1 MIFVVLM
8 ALLFIR
14 DLRREHFTERIDA
27 SLGRMEAAINVL
39 QANLAPPDAI
49 LVGPRQ
55 LRTVT
60 ENFSRRASGE
70 MIWFHVCLLMFRPQS
85 LFDMLLRHTKTVLH
99 GRD

>member
-14 DLRREHFTERIDA
+14 ELRREHFTKRIDTR
-27 SLGRMEAAINVL
+27 LGRREAAIKAL
-39 QANLAPPDAI
+39 QANLTPPDAI

-70 MIWFHVCLLMFRPQS
+70 DDLVSRVPAHV
-85 LFDMLLRHTKTVLH
+85 
-99 GRD
+99 